1 MQTKKLDA
9 SFWYQQNIAFAGAH
23 REATETVYSIY
34 LYNYLLEKN
43 KGFFPSRT
51 FQIS

>member
-1 MQTKKLDA
+1 MQTKKLNA
-9 SFWYQQNIAFAGAH
+9 SFLYQQNIAFAGAH
-23 REATETVYSIY
+23 KGAIATVYSTY
-34 LYNYLLEKN
+34 LYIYLLEKN